1 MSARTFVDAQLRALS
16 EVALAE
22 LATVSVVVAPDRD
35 ALDTL
40 EDRAVVEG
48 YAVAHASLDVHG
60 LHGLAEVVRALAGSV
75 HLGSARSKKR
85 GIVAA
90 LQAFADKHGKRTLDA
105 FDDRAR
111 AEGLV
116 GELRRLSRAYL
127 ESATVKTSGKRID
140 AWLAGD
146 SPSDVDAGPELR
158 TLGPATAKSALG
170 AMTRLFRVLGARGT
184 LFVLDEG
191 EALVDLSPA
200 RRDLAYTVL
209 RELIDNADGRGG
221 MVATKLLVAGD
232 SKLVTRRHAIFDH
245 EALATRVVTLEAASG
260 SGLGAAPT
268 PHATLVRLDEAA
280 DLLDRERTLLPKLG
294 DVPRVAEARV
304 PHLRALLRLAQGLPP
319 LEATT
324 ELTVGLHDVDA
335 RIDQLFETS
344 SHDGSVFAVLVG
356 DYGAGK
362 THHLLHL
369 EARAIAV
376 RRPVMRLAVER
387 LDEDVGNP
395 QRHLRRLLES
405 TIVPTAKDAGGAR
418 GRSLGVFAVLE
429 GWLASETTRRKLL
442 EALEALEASDSEVA
456 GHASSCLVEG
466 AIDERALVTMLS
478 ALDLVEKPGASSYRR
493 DAYRRL
499 LLWLELL
506 ARVEGCEG
514 PVVILDE
521 AENLYRPGVSRSE
534 RRTALRSL
542 GFYCGGTIPRACVV
556 LAVTPETLVS
566 LREEAGELLDEIEGQ
581 VTALPQE
588 DVAML
593 RRRLLRAKPLE
604 VKKLD
609 ADQRRELAE
618 RVRIVH
624 AKVRGKVNDP
634 DWTAWVERAQKESKT
649 PRELLRRAVEHLERL
664 AFVGS

>member
-1 MSARTFVDAQLRALS
+1 MSTRAFVEAQLRALA
-16 EVALAE
+16 EVAAAE
-22 LATVSVVVAPDRD
+22 LATVSVVIEQGRA
-35 ALDTL
+35 ALDAL

-48 YAVAHASLDVHG
+48 YAVAHASLDEHG
-60 LHGLAEVVRALAGSV
+60 LHGLPEVVRALAASV

-85 GIVAA
+85 GLVAA
-90 LQAFADKHGKRTLDA
+90 LGTFADKHGKRTLET
-105 FDDRAR
+105 FDERAR

-116 GELRRLSRAYL
+116 GELRRLSRAFL
-127 ESATVKTSGKRID
+127 ESATAKPSSRRLD
-140 AWLAGD
+140 AWLSGEAA
-146 SPSDVDAGPELR
+146 SDVDAGPELR
-158 TLGPATAKSALG
+158 LLGPATAKSAL
-170 AMTRLFRVLGARGT
+170 AALTRLFRVLGARGT
-184 LFVLDEG
+184 LIVLDEG
-191 EALVDLSPA
+191 EALVELSPA

-221 MVATKLLVAGD
+221 LLATKLFVAGD
-232 SKLVTRRHAIFDH
+232 AKLVTRRHALFEH
-245 EALATRVVTLEAASG
+245 EALATRVATLEPE
-260 SGLGAAPT
+260 AAPT
-268 PHATLVRLDEAA
+268 PHSTLVRLDELP
-280 DLLDRERTLLPKLG
+280 DLLDRERTLLPRLSE
-294 DVPRVAEARV
+294 VPRVPETRV
-304 PHLRALLRLAQGLPP
+304 PHLRALLRLSQGLPP

-324 ELTVGLHDVDA
+324 ELTVGLDDVDA
-335 RIDQLFETS
+335 RIDQLFATS

-356 DYGAGK
+356 EYGAGK

-369 EARAIAV
+369 EARALGTK
-376 RRPVMRLAVER
+376 RPVMRLAVER
-387 LDEDVGNP
+387 LDEDLGNP

-405 TIVPTAKDAGGAR
+405 TLVPTSTR
-418 GRSLGVFAVLE
+418 GRETSRSVFACLE
-429 GWLASETTRRKLL
+429 SWLGAESSRRKLL
-442 EALEALEASDSEVA
+442 EALEALEASDSEVS

-466 AIDERALVTMLS
+466 AIDDRALVTLLS
-478 ALDLVEKPGASSYRR
+478 ALDLHDKPGASSYRR

-506 ARVEGCEG
+506 ARVVGCEG

-521 AENLYRPGVSRSE
+521 AENLYRPGVSRAE

-566 LREEAGELLDEIEGQ
+566 LREEAGALLDEIEEQ

-593 RRRLLRAKPLE
+593 RRRLLRARPLE

-618 RVRIVH
+618 RARIVH
-624 AKVRGKVNDP
+624 GKVRGRLEDA
-634 DWTAWVERAQKESKT
+634 DWAAWVERAQRESKT
-649 PRELLRRAVEHLERL
+649 PRELLRRTVERLERL
-664 AFVGS
+664 SFVGA

>member
-22 LATVSVVVAPDRD
+22 LAAVSVVVAPDRD
-35 ALDTL
+35 ALDAL

-48 YAVAHASLDVHG
+48 YAVAHASLDDHG

-85 GIVAA
+85 GVVAA
-90 LQAFADKHGKRTLDA
+90 LQAFADKHGKRTLSA
-105 FDDRAR
+105 FDERAR

-116 GELRRLSRAYL
+116 GELRRLARAYL
-127 ESATVKTSGKRID
+127 ESATTKTSGKRID
-140 AWLAGD
+140 AWLAGQAA
-146 SPSDVDAGPELR
+146 SDVDAGPELR

-232 SKLVTRRHAIFDH
+232 AKLVTRRHAIFEH
-245 EALATRVVTLEAASG
+245 EALATRVVTLEPE
-260 SGLGAAPT
+260 AAPT

-280 DLLDRERTLLPKLG
+280 DLLDRDRTLLPRLG
-294 DVPRVAEARV
+294 EVPRVAEARV
-304 PHLRALLRLAQGLPP
+304 PHLRALLRIAQGLPP

-324 ELTVGLHDVDA
+324 ELTVGLDEVDA
-335 RIDQLFETS
+335 RIEQLFATAS
-344 SHDGSVFAVLVG
+344 NDGSVFAVLVG
-356 DYGAGK
+356 EYGAGK

-369 EARAIAV
+369 EARAVASK
-376 RRPVMRLAVER
+376 RPVMRLAVER

-405 TIVPTAKDAGGAR
+405 TIVPTASGAKDGTR

-442 EALEALEASDSEVA
+442 EALEALEGGDGEVA
-456 GHASSCLVEG
+456 GHASSCLVDG

-514 PVVILDE
+514 PVIILDE
-521 AENLYRPGVSRSE
+521 AENLYRPGVSRAE

-566 LREEAGELLDEIEGQ
+566 LREEAGELLDEIDQQ

-593 RRRLLRAKPLE
+593 RRRLLRARPLE
-604 VKKLD
+604 VRKLD
-609 ADQRRELAE
+609 AAQRRELAE

-624 AKVRGKVNDP
+624 GKVRGRVNDP
-634 DWTAWVERAQKESKT
+634 DWAAWVERAQKESKT

>member
-48 YAVAHASLDVHG
+48 YAVAHASLDEHG

-85 GIVAA
+85 GLVSA

-116 GELRRLSRAYL
+116 GELRRLSRAFL
-127 ESATVKTSGKRID
+127 ENATGKVSGKRID
-140 AWLAGD
+140 AWLAGQA
-146 SPSDVDAGPELR
+146 PSDVDAGPGLR

-245 EALATRVVTLEAASG
+245 EALATRVMTLEPE
-260 SGLGAAPT
+260 AAPT
-268 PHATLVRLDEAA
+268 PHATLVRLDEGA
-280 DLLDRERTLLPKLG
+280 DLLDRDRTLLPKLSE
-294 DVPRVAEARV
+294 VPRVPEARV

-324 ELTVGLHDVDA
+324 ELTVGLDDVDS
-335 RIDQLFETS
+335 RIDQLFQTS

-356 DYGAGK
+356 EYGAGK

-369 EARAIAV
+369 EARAVAA

-405 TIVPTAKDAGGAR
+405 AIVPTTNDASGTR

-429 GWLASETTRRKLL
+429 GWLASETTRRKLI
-442 EALEALEASDSEVA
+442 EALEALEESDSEVA
-456 GHASSCLVEG
+456 GHASSCLVDG

-566 LREEAGELLDEIEGQ
+566 LREEAGALLDEIEEQ

-593 RRRLLRAKPLE
+593 RRRLLRARPLE

-609 ADQRRELAE
+609 AEQRRELAE

-624 AKVRGKVNDP
+624 GKVRGKVNDP
-634 DWTAWVERAQKESKT
+634 DWAAWVERAQKESKT